1 VNTKY
6 SIDSFALTFIGRRQT
21 NQDACLILEHDDLK
35 FFAVAD
41 GMGGMAGGSIASKK
55 VLQAAKSV
63 IQGTTTKDS
72 KKNLKSIL
80 RKIFHAADQIIKETI
95 KDDPLLD
102 GMGTTLCAILSQNNH
117 YVFGNIGDSRV
128 YQINNTSAKVITED
142 HTFVE
147 KYLRQ
152 FGPPVPPDLKA
163 MSHIIYKAINGEGD
177 EADIFPVKED
187 YLKFKDGDAF
197 LICSDGLVTDDEDML
212 KHDIQRMLTGLPNL
226 RLACEQLVCEAYYN
240 GSTDNI
246 TVVALTYGN
255 FRRTLSRIELDDY
268 PPDGI
273 TVL

>member
-1 VNTKY
+1 VDTKH
-6 SIDSFALTFIGRRQT
+6 SIDSFALTFIGKRQT
-21 NQDACLILEHDDLK
+21 NQDSCIIVEHGDLQ

-55 VLQAAKSV
+55 VLQAAKLV
-63 IQGTTTKDS
+63 LLAIKPDS

-80 RKIFHAADQIIKETI
+80 KKIFQEADNAIKQTI

-102 GMGTTLCAILSQNNH
+102 GMGTTLCALLCEKNH
-117 YVFGNIGDSRV
+117 YVYGNIGDSRI
-128 YQINNTSAKVITED
+128 YHLNEKGTRVITED

-177 EADIFPVKED
+177 EADIFPSDKE
-187 YLKFKDGDAF
+187 YLYLRDGDAF
-197 LICSDGLVTDDEDML
+197 ILCSDELVTDDEDML
-212 KHDIQRMLTGLPNL
+212 RHDIHRMVTGLPNL

-246 TVVALTYGN
+246 TIVALSYGN
-255 FRRTLSRIELDDY
+255 FRKTLTHIELDDY
-268 PPDGI
+268 PPDGL